1 MSSRLEGDGYSA
13 SRMRRLSLLLAVC
26 LVSLVAACGGDDES
40 GGPLDSALSYVPEG
54 TPFVVA
60 IDTDLEGDQYG
71 SVQSI
76 LNQFP
81 GGVNIEDLLRDQLAS
96 GVDGVSY
103 EEDVKPLLGNPFV
116 VSATDVTSFLDDS
129 EDDDFVAAIQVK
141 DGEALDRVIDATA
154 PEQSSEVAGAT
165 VYEDDGSFF
174 AVDEDMVVFAGSRE
188 LLEAA
193 LERAEAGDGLDPASF
208 EEGLADLPDEGLAR
222 VYLDLQ
228 ALIDQDPD
236 TEAARK
242 VDWVAALRTLGMTAV
257 AKDDALE
264 LELNLRTEG
273 EDLSDDSLPL
283 AAGDEAPGV
292 VRREGEF
299 GFGLRDPSQLIGFFE
314 SAFQA
319 IDPASYGDYETGKQ
333 AIAASYDIDLDEDVF
348 DQMTGDLSVS
358 VAVDGSFGARA
369 EVADPGAFAR
379 TIDRVAK
386 ALPELGA
393 SLGVSAVR
401 PAGRLYEAQLADG
414 GRLAFGV
421 SNEVFVVA
429 STPARA
435 LAMAE
440 AEPSQVDGA
449 QGSFVMTADA
459 ERVALQVIDALGLAA
474 GRGRPA
480 GRRPVRPPARRAERL
495 TRDEHR
501 RHARLVQPDAGL
513 AAHCAAQA
521 CSSGSGSIGS
531 PPANQPPTQ
540 ISKCRCGPEERP
552 VLPTSPM
559 RWPVRTRWPLA
570 TGIDP
575 VAQVHEDVVVV
586 LFLAVEDHVVA
597 GAGGLVLDRFDHA
610 AARRHHGRALV
621 GGQVLALVAVALAAR
636 AEARVGAA
644 PAEVTGE
651 REDVVAEHQ
660 LRRAAGA
667 RAAAQAAP
675 GDVQHVAAL
684 GQHPGL
690 EAGEGDRVRCPRR
703 ARRGRAWPHACGRSR
718 SERAVAPWPPDDR

>member
-1 MSSRLEGDGYSA
+1 
-13 SRMRRLSLLLAVC
+13 MRHLSLLLAVC

-96 GVDGVSY
+96 GADGVSY

-154 PEQSSEVAGAT
+154 PEQSGEVAGAT

-188 LLEAA
+188 LLEGA
-193 LERAEAGDGLDPASF
+193 LERAEAGEGLDPASF
-208 EEGLADLPDEGLAR
+208 EEALADLPDEGLAR
-222 VYLDLQ
+222 IYLDLQ

-299 GFGLRDPSQLIGFFE
+299 GFGLRDPSQLIAFFE

-379 TIDRVAK
+379 TIDRVAE

-435 LAMAE
+435 LALAE

-459 ERVALQVIDALGLAA
+459 ERVALQVIDALGSQL
-474 GRGRPA
+474 G
-480 GRRPVRPPARRAERL
+480 V
-495 TRDEHR
+495 
-501 RHARLVQPDAGL
+501 AGL
-513 AAHCAAQA
+513 L
-521 CSSGSGSIGS
+521 G
-531 PPANQPPTQ
+531 
-540 ISKCRCGPEERP
+540 
-552 VLPTSPM
+552 
-559 RWPVRTRWPLA
+559 
-570 TGIDP
+570 
-575 VAQVHEDVVVV
+575 
-586 LFLAVEDHVVA
+586 
-597 GAGGLVLDRFDHA
+597 GGLFARPLDELN
-610 AARRHHGRALV
+610 GSLETST
-621 GGQVLALVAVALAAR
+621 GGM
-636 AEARVGAA
+636 
-644 PAEVTGE
+644 
-651 REDVVAEHQ
+651 
-660 LRRAAGA
+660 
-667 RAAAQAAP
+667 
-675 GDVQHVAAL
+675 
-684 GQHPGL
+684 
-690 EAGEGDRVRCPRR
+690 
-703 ARRGRAWPHACGRSR
+703 RGSF
-718 SERAVAPWPPDDR
+718 SLTLD